1 MRYVFIVNPKAGK
14 RGRALEWLPRIQ
26 AYFGAHPEAG
36 EYRLH
41 ITQAPGEA
49 TRLAKEASAE
59 AERTGMPL
67 CLVACGGDGTL
78 METAGGMAGG
88 AEVRLAC
95 LPCGSANDFI
105 RCFGTA
111 EEFADLDVLV
121 HGRVRM
127 VDAIRCG
134 QALSL
139 NLCSMGMDADVA
151 DKMTK
156 YKGFPLV
163 SGSLAYELAIVDVFC
178 HRIGKHLQVEMD
190 TPEGTVRRAGRYF
203 FALAASGQY
212 YGGGYRGAPD
222 AVPDDGLLDF
232 VLIKAMPRIR
242 IPGFLKRYK
251 RGLHVGMDICEVLRG
266 TAMRVTSR
274 EEAAVNLDGECFRAR
289 ETAFAVE
296 PGRIPF
302 VLPQ

>member
-41 ITQAPGEA
+41 ITQAPGRPPGWRKRRRPKRSGQVA
-49 TRLAKEASAE
+49 PVPGRLRRRRHA
-59 AERTGMPL
+59 
-67 CLVACGGDGTL
+67 DGNRRS
-78 METAGGMAGG
+78 MAGG

-111 EEFADLDVLV
+111 EEFADLDALV

-151 DKMTK
+151 DKMRK

-190 TPEGTVRRAGRYF
+190 TPEGTVRREGRYF

-212 YGGGYRGAPD
+212 YGGGIAAR
-222 AVPDDGLLDF
+222 
-232 VLIKAMPRIR
+232 R
-242 IPGFLKRYK
+242 
-251 RGLHVGMDICEVLRG
+251 
-266 TAMRVTSR
+266 MRCRTTVCWISS
-274 EEAAVNLDGECFRAR
+274 
-289 ETAFAVE
+289 
-296 PGRIPF
+296 
-302 VLPQ
+302 

>member
-1 MRYVFIVNPKAGK
+1 
-14 RGRALEWLPRIQ
+14 
-26 AYFGAHPEAG
+26 
-36 EYRLH
+36 
-41 ITQAPGEA
+41 
-49 TRLAKEASAE
+49 
-59 AERTGMPL
+59 
-67 CLVACGGDGTL
+67 
-78 METAGGMAGG
+78 
-88 AEVRLAC
+88 
-95 LPCGSANDFI
+95 
-105 RCFGTA
+105 
-111 EEFADLDVLV
+111 
-121 HGRVRM
+121 M

-151 DKMTK
+151 DKMRK

-190 TPEGTVRRAGRYF
+190 TPEGTVRREGRYF

-251 RGLHVGMDICEVLRG
+251 RGLHVGMDICEVFRG

>member
-1 MRYVFIVNPKAGK
+1 
-14 RGRALEWLPRIQ
+14 
-26 AYFGAHPEAG
+26 
-36 EYRLH
+36 
-41 ITQAPGEA
+41 
-49 TRLAKEASAE
+49 
-59 AERTGMPL
+59 MPL

-111 EEFADLDVLV
+111 EEFADLDALV

-151 DKMTK
+151 DKMRK

-190 TPEGTVRRAGRYF
+190 TPEGTVRREGRYF

-274 EEAAVNLDGECFRAR
+274 EEAAVNLDGECFRRPGNGLRRGAGADPLCSSAISKKKALR
-289 ETAFAVE
+289 DIPQELPPISLFA
-296 PGRIPF
+296 PGA
-302 VLPQ
+302 L

>member
-1 MRYVFIVNPKAGK
+1 
-14 RGRALEWLPRIQ
+14 
-26 AYFGAHPEAG
+26 
-36 EYRLH
+36 
-41 ITQAPGEA
+41 
-49 TRLAKEASAE
+49 
-59 AERTGMPL
+59 MPL

-111 EEFADLDVLV
+111 EEFADLDALV

-151 DKMTK
+151 DKMRK

-190 TPEGTVRRAGRYF
+190 TPEGTVRREGRYF

>member
-1 MRYVFIVNPKAGK
+1 
-14 RGRALEWLPRIQ
+14 
-26 AYFGAHPEAG
+26 
-36 EYRLH
+36 
-41 ITQAPGEA
+41 
-49 TRLAKEASAE
+49 
-59 AERTGMPL
+59 MPL

-111 EEFADLDVLV
+111 EEFADLDALV

-151 DKMTK
+151 DKMRK

-178 HRIGKHLQVEMD
+178 HRIGKHLQVEMGYAGRD
-190 TPEGTVRRAGRYF
+190 GAPGRTLFLRPGGQRTILRRRVSRRAGC
-203 FALAASGQY
+203 
-212 YGGGYRGAPD
+212 GAGRRSAGFRPD
-222 AVPDDGLLDF
+222 
-232 VLIKAMPRIR
+232 
-242 IPGFLKRYK
+242 
-251 RGLHVGMDICEVLRG
+251 
-266 TAMRVTSR
+266 
-274 EEAAVNLDGECFRAR
+274 
-289 ETAFAVE
+289 
-296 PGRIPF
+296 
-302 VLPQ
+302 